1 MKKPKLIPLSDNPR
15 CKDVFKIPLTQ
26 SNQFDIQMQ
35 DDTYLNPNDYK
46 TFWRTQTLEK
56 NDEDNQQNNSE
67 GIQ

>member
-1 MKKPKLIPLSDNPR
+1 MKKPKSIPLSDNPR
-15 CKDVFKIPLTQ
+15 CKEVSKIPLTQ

-35 DDTYLNPNDYK
+35 DDTYPNPNDYK